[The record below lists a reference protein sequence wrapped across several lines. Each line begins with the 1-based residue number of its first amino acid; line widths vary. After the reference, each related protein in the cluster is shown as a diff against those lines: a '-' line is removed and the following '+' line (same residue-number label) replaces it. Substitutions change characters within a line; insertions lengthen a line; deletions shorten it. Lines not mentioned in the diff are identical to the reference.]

1 MKNNIKGGISMDAI
15 NEFLKRFLKSHTE
28 IDGEKIQDL
37 RPKMRCADGFTVS
50 VQASKYH
57 YCEPRI
63 DGDCEY
69 VSVELGYPNTEDPL
83 IIGYAE
89 DLDDPTETVYGYVPI
104 ELVNELA
111 EKHGGI
117 VNEVES

>member
-1 MKNNIKGGISMDAI
+1 MDTI
-15 NEFLKRFLKSHTE
+15 NEFLNRFLKSHTG

-63 DGDCEY
+63 DWYCKY
-69 VSVELGYPNTEDPL
+69 VSVELGYPNAEDPL

-104 ELVNELA
+104 EIVNELA

-117 VNEVES
+117 VNEVEL